1 MASIIS
7 INGRWRACVR
17 VKKHGEL
24 ILNRAKTFDTK
35 RQATAWAATL
45 EAAIVDKGADHVAGV
60 IKHQDITIRVL
71 LTRFLAEFDKPPKVF
86 GNTKRS
92 NLITL
97 ADSSLGDVIAEKLN
111 SGDVI
116 TWCRNKHEEDHVGAS
131 TLYQYITYL
140 RLVLRA
146 ARPAWG
152 LDNINTVAVDDA
164 LPLLKSIG
172 LAGKGQE
179 RERRLV
185 GNEYERLQERLTL
198 YQNRPR
204 AKNRHADVFAFA
216 VASAFRL
223 GEIVRIT
230 WDDIDAEKRTVLI
243 RDRKDPQRKMGNHQR
258 VPLLE
263 EAWSIVQAQPK
274 IEGENRIFPFITN
287 AVSNAFAKACDSL
300 NIIDL
305 HFHDLRHEGAS
316 RLFEKGYE
324 IQEVA
329 LITGHKNW
337 NMLRRYTQLKAEDIH
352 RN

>member
-1 MASIIS
+1 MITSARPLNGPPQASIVSQGAETIADR
-7 INGRWRACVR
+7 INHQHLAVAD
-17 VKKHGEL
+17 L
-24 ILNRAKTFDTK
+24 LNRY
-35 RQATAWAATL
+35 
-45 EAAIVDKGADHVAGV
+45 
-60 IKHQDITIRVL
+60 L
-71 LTRFLAEFDKPPKVF
+71 LEFDKQPKPF
-86 GNTKRS
+86 GSTKRC

-97 ADSSLGDVIAEKLN
+97 ASSDLGEILLDRLSSADVIA
-111 SGDVI
+111 
-116 TWCRNKHEEDHVGAS
+116 WCRNRHASHHVGAS

-140 RLVLRA
+140 RRVLRA

-152 LDNINTVAVDDA
+152 LQNVSTAPVDDA
-164 LPLLKSIG
+164 LPLLKSVG

-198 YQNRPR
+198 YQNKPR
-204 AKNRHADVFAFA
+204 AKNRHADVFA

-230 WDDIDAEKRTVLI
+230 WDDIDTEKRTVLI

-263 EAWSIVQAQPK
+263 DAWLIVQAQPRVA
-274 IEGENRIFPFITN
+274 GEDRVFPFISN
-287 AVSNAFAKACDSL
+287 AVSNAFAKACDAL

-305 HFHDLRHEGAS
+305 TFHDLRHEAAS
-316 RLFEKGYE
+316 RLFERGYQ

-352 RN
+352 RK